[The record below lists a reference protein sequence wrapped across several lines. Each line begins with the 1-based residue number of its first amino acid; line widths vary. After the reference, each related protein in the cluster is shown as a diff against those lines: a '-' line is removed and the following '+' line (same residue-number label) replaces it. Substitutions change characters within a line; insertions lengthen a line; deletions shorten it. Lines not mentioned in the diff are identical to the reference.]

1 MTPFLHGLVR
11 LPFVIVVTF
20 FSQQA
25 ARARRPDLN
34 GQTKGKRTGSRAVY
48 RRPLIP

>member
-11 LPFVIVVTF
+11 LPFVIFVTF

-25 ARARRPDLN
+25 ARARRPDPN
-34 GQTKGKRTGSRAVY
+34 GRTRGRRTVSRAAH
-48 RRPLIP
+48 RRSLFP